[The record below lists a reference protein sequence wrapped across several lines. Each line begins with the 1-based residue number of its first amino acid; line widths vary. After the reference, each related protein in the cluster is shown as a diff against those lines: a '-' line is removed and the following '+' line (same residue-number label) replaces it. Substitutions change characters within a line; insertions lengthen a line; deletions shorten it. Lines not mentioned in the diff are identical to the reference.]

1 MPRKKK
7 STVKSFDLLSDDSY
21 ADQVKETMMTLASK
35 KKRYSGVTDY
45 DSVSKNH
52 MELIDN
58 VYFQH
63 TIGMRG
69 LPHGTLVEIMGQ
81 DGIGKTSLI
90 WTLAGYAM
98 MQNSPFFLVESEA
111 KPMDKN
117 RVMRCLSSDK
127 TIAKKMLDRVLVSC
141 CTNLLDAVSEIEDWV
156 DTQRQD
162 IGVPLDI
169 PLVCAI
175 DTFSKMMA
183 PKEAEG
189 RAYYE
194 DSKTKKKAKTLEELG
209 AGTNFEHAKYAQKW
223 CRTLPAWLD
232 NKNVILLIVSHQN
245 QKIDMGFGGGF
256 VSDAFNRTKIG
267 GNAFNQNAALQLIL
281 TREGYL
287 IHNGDKIGTKVKA
300 TVAKN
305 SYGPEGGIIR
315 YELVSRPWLDDGEN
329 QQQSALYFDNTTAE
343 WFAANGILNT
353 RVERKRY
360 TCESLGL
367 TGVTADVFCNALRD
381 NPDII
386 NNLCSERHILGYS
399 QKDVSSSYTVVDQDL
414 EEEQTTEE

>member
-1 MPRKKK
+1 
-7 STVKSFDLLSDDSY
+7 
-21 ADQVKETMMTLASK
+21 
-35 KKRYSGVTDY
+35 
-45 DSVSKNH
+45 

-194 DSKTKKKAKTLEELG
+194 DSKTKKK
-209 AGTNFEHAKYAQKW
+209 
-223 CRTLPAWLD
+223 
-232 NKNVILLIVSHQN
+232 S
-245 QKIDMGFGGGF
+245 
-256 VSDAFNRTKIG
+256 
-267 GNAFNQNAALQLIL
+267 
-281 TREGYL
+281 
-287 IHNGDKIGTKVKA
+287 
-300 TVAKN
+300 
-305 SYGPEGGIIR
+305 
-315 YELVSRPWLDDGEN
+315 
-329 QQQSALYFDNTTAE
+329 
-343 WFAANGILNT
+343 
-353 RVERKRY
+353 
-360 TCESLGL
+360 
-367 TGVTADVFCNALRD
+367 
-381 NPDII
+381 
-386 NNLCSERHILGYS
+386 
-399 QKDVSSSYTVVDQDL
+399 
-414 EEEQTTEE
+414 